1 MKQLVKDGVQDP
13 VGTDLQERRHS
24 RETTDITP
32 RSKQKETTSHE
43 IYRHRLT
50 DAPLTSSPLERSLSA
65 PNETEQEAAEDS
77 STSPPRGLML
87 TSQGEVDERLS
98 KMKEVF
104 LRSIEGLGSGNGSRR
119 KEKDR
124 ASSTATSSSPKTS
137 TPFERGSTGNP
148 SRSGSNSSRDP
159 LASRGMN
166 LGIGF
171 PSQGSDTPPRGPYNT
186 SLGMPGRAR
195 YASTSSSTLANSDVG
210 ASQGSEE
217 VIGRM
222 DLYEERRGSHHGG
235 T

>member
-1 MKQLVKDGVQDP
+1 MKGDGVQDP
-13 VGTDLQERRHS
+13 VGTGLQEIGHS
-24 RETTDITP
+24 RETTDVTP
-32 RSKQKETTSHE
+32 RSKQTSHE
-43 IYRHRLT
+43 DYRHRLT
-50 DAPLTSSPLERSLSA
+50 DAPERSLSA
-65 PNETEQEAAEDS
+65 PNENEPEAVEDS

-124 ASSTATSSSPKTS
+124 ASPTATTA
-137 TPFERGSTGNP
+137 TPFERGSTSNP
-148 SRSGSNSSRDP
+148 SRSGSSSSGGDP

-171 PSQGSDTPPRGPYNT
+171 PSQGPDAPSRGPYPYNT

-222 DLYEERRGSHHGG
+222 DLYEERRGSYRGS
-235 T
+235 

>member
-13 VGTDLQERRHS
+13 VGTGLQEIRHS

-43 IYRHRLT
+43 IHRHRLT

-104 LRSIEGLGSGNGSRR
+104 LKSIEGLGSGNGSRR

-124 ASSTATSSSPKTS
+124 TSSSSSPKTS
-137 TPFERGSTGNP
+137 YTATPFERGSTGNP
-148 SRSGSNSSRDP
+148 SRSGSNSSGDP

-171 PSQGSDTPPRGPYNT
+171 PSQGSDTPPRGPYAYNT

-222 DLYEERRGSHHGG
+222 DLYEERRGNYGG
-235 T
+235 

>member
-1 MKQLVKDGVQDP
+1 MKQLVKGDGAQDP
-13 VGTDLQERRHS
+13 MGLQELRRS
-24 RETTDITP
+24 RETTDISL

-43 IYRHRLT
+43 VYRNRFT
-50 DAPLTSSPLERSLSA
+50 DAPVTTSPLERSLSV
-65 PNETEQEAAEDS
+65 PNENEQEAVEDS

-124 ASSTATSSSPKTS
+124 APLTATSPSSKTS
-137 TPFERGSTGNP
+137 HSAGASERGSTSNP
-148 SRSGSNSSRDP
+148 SRPGSSSSGDP

-171 PSQGSDTPPRGPYNT
+171 PSQGSDTPPRGPYAYNT
-186 SLGMPGRAR
+186 SLGRAR

-222 DLYEERRGSHHGG
+222 DLYEERRV
-235 T
+235 